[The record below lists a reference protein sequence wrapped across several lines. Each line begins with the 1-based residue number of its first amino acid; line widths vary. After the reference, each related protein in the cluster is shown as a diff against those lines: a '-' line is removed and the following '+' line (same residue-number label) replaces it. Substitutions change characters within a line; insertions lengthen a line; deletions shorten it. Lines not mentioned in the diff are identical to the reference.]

1 VRVSNWKGSGKQAR
15 INAADYLPE
24 RDGEIIEGPTQPPPS
39 LSVPDVPLKNPHID
53 EHGRRIADQHSP
65 LHRA

>member
-24 RDGEIIEGPTQPPPS
+24 RNGEIISGPTEAAAE
-39 LSVPDVPLKNPHID
+39 L
-53 EHGRRIADQHSP
+53 E
-65 LHRA
+65 RA